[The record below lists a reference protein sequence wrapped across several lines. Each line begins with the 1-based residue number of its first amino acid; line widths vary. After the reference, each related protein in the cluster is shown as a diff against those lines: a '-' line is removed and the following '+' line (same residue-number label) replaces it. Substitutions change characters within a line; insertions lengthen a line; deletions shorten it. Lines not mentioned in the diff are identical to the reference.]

1 MYIYADLNDYVYTS
15 IADANIAGR
24 LEYELQ
30 REEADAFIL
39 FDGRHFT
46 PDLPAVYGRIDN
58 PLDFSALQEQADKI
72 IREASDVIYIYVTG
86 LTAATVAC
94 INAARRY
101 RKTIWLCHFDRL
113 TQGYKRQEVL

>member
-1 MYIYADLNDYVYTS
+1 MYIYTDSDDYVYPS
-15 IADANIAGR
+15 IADANIAGI

-30 REEADAFIL
+30 KEEADAFIL

-46 PDLPAVYGRIDN
+46 PDLPPVFANVSD
-58 PLDFSALQEQADKI
+58 PLDFSALQEQADKVI
-72 IREASDVIYIYVTG
+72 GQAADVVYVYVTG

-101 RKTIWLCHFDRL
+101 RKTIWLCHYDKCSMR
-113 TQGYKRQEVL
+113 YKRQEVL